1 MISVMITVEN
11 LTKRYGDYTAVDDVS
26 FVCRPGQVT
35 GFLGPNG
42 AGKSTTMR
50 IIAGLTPETSGTA
63 LVGGRRY
70 RDIPNPATQVG
81 VLLDASAQHAGRTG
95 REILRLSAMTMGLPM
110 RRIDEA
116 LAMVSLTDEE
126 SGRRVRNYSLGM
138 RQRLGIANA
147 LLGDPQMLILDE
159 PANGLDPAGI
169 HWMRSLLRDYADRG
183 GTVLLSS
190 HLLHEIE
197 IIADDIVVIGHG
209 RIVAQGTK
217 QELLAGAG
225 TRVISTND
233 EALGQA
239 LYEAGMQAAPVAAG
253 GFTVD
258 AAPAAVGAVALE
270 RRIQLVELRPGDGA
284 RLEEMFLQLTQRT
297 QRDQRPTAD
306 ALSLGGQ
313 S

>member
-1 MISVMITVEN
+1 MIEVKGLRKT
-11 LTKRYGDYTAVDDVS
+11 YGDKVVVDDIS
-26 FVCRPGQVT
+26 MAAPDGALT
-35 GFLGPNG
+35 YLLGPNG
-42 AGKSTTMR
+42 AGKSTMLR
-50 IIAGLTPETSGTA
+50 MIAGLSRPESGTA
-63 LVGGRRY
+63 LIDGQRIQDLRSPIASVGF
-70 RDIPNPATQVG
+70 
-81 VLLDASAQHAGRTG
+81 S
-95 REILRLSAMTMGLPM
+95 LSAAA
-110 RRIDEA
+110 IDP
-116 LAMVSLTDEE
+116 SLTATRQLGWQAELGGID
-126 SGRRVRNYSLGM
+126 RARVPKMLKLVGLADAADKKVGDYSLGM

-209 RIVAQGTK
+209 QIVAQGTK

-225 TRVISTND
+225 TRVVSTND
-233 EALGQA
+233 DALGQA
-239 LYEAGMQAAPVAAG
+239 LYEAGMQATAVPEG

-258 AAPAAVGAVALE
+258 AAPVDVGAVALE
-270 RRIQLVELRPGDGA
+270 RRVQLIELRPGDGA

-297 QRDQRPTAD
+297 QRDQRPASD
-306 ALSLGGQ
+306 ALSLGAQ